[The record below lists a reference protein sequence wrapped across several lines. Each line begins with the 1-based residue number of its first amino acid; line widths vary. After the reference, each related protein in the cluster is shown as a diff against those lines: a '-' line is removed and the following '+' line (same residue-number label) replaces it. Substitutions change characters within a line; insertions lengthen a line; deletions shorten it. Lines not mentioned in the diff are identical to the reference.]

1 MRAIVGNLLRLGGMQ
16 LVIAGTAVA
25 RNKVLA
31 VRLGS
36 EGLGEFMQLALIV
49 LTAAVVV
56 TFGFGMS
63 LNRNT
68 AAAADDAARQR
79 LLAQANGINLLL
91 SALAVAALATML
103 LLRPE
108 LVGVVGLEPTAAVLG
123 SLAVLALFV
132 PVEAAVQH
140 RVAFLTGAM
149 DIKGM
154 TSGRSAALLVGT
166 LATVPIVWSF
176 GLVGAALQYLVL
188 QTTIL
193 VALDRRCRRL
203 GYRPW
208 ALAWHAP
215 TLRRLARFGV
225 ASLVA
230 SFAYQVSDL
239 VVRSALVRAVGLA
252 ENGVFQAALSITYQ
266 VRAIVL
272 GSVGSFAIAA
282 LARDASKER
291 VEETVD
297 RLLATV
303 VPIGGVAF
311 ATLGLLSGPVVL
323 VLYAIDFLP
332 AQAVIPYLLVAD
344 FLQIATWVLNAPLL
358 ALDRVRTWLALEL
371 SFAVV
376 RGVAGWVLLGTLG
389 GMGVA
394 IGYAAGALVQLLATA
409 IVFRAVLGFAVA
421 PVRVAL
427 FAVAVAVVAT
437 ASFVGAGVTFDLAT
451 YAVGGLGLLAFA
463 LLGAH
468 AAIGLRA
475 TWAHVAAALRRRAP

>member
-1 MRAIVGNLLRLGGMQ
+1 MRSIVGNLLRLGGMQ

-31 VRLGS
+31 VRLGT

-49 LTAAVVV
+49 LTVAVLV

-63 LNRNT
+63 LNRN
-68 AAAADDAARQR
+68 AAAAPDDEARQR

-91 SALAVAALATML
+91 SALAVIALLLVL
-103 LLRPE
+103 LLRPD
-108 LVGVVGLEPTAAVLG
+108 LVGVVGLTPTRAVLG
-123 SLAVLALFV
+123 SLAVLAFFV

-154 TSGRSAALLVGT
+154 TSGRSTALLIGT
-166 LATVPIVWSF
+166 LATVPIVWWF
-176 GLVGAALQYLVL
+176 GLVGAALQYLLL

-208 ALAWHAP
+208 AVAWHGP
-215 TLRRLARFGV
+215 TLRRLARFGFV
-225 ASLVA
+225 SLIA
-230 SFAYQVSDL
+230 SFAYQMSDL
-239 VVRSALVRAVGLA
+239 VVRSALVRAIGLG

-282 LARDASKER
+282 LARDASREH

-311 ATLGLLSGPVVL
+311 AALGLVSGPVVL
-323 VLYAIDFLP
+323 VLYAADFLP

-376 RGVAGWVLLGTLG
+376 RGLAGLALVGTLG

-394 IGYAAGALVQLLATA
+394 IGYAAGAAVQLVATA
-409 IVFRAVLGFAVA
+409 IVFRAALGFAVA
-421 PVRVAL
+421 PARAAL
-427 FAVAVAVVAT
+427 FAVAVAVVAA
-437 ASFVGAGVTFDLAT
+437 ASFMGARVTFDLAT
-451 YAVGGLGLLAFA
+451 YAAGGALVLAFA
-463 LLGAH
+463 ALGVH
-468 AAIGLRA
+468 AAVGLPTA
-475 TWAHVAAALRRRAP
+475 WASVTAALRRKAP